1 MSWFLTV
8 ETESFLNT
16 FLSLFGSEFADLD
29 NVDIHGI
36 WVSGLGR
43 SREGLIGLVD
53 RFGVLFGDFIGMF
66 PLGLERDGFLISV
79 IDGGGDSI
87 HGYDAAHE
95 GRGNA
100 SREISNKS
108 ILVSDAYKG
117 GVVLEVGDILNKGW
131 RIGVILPLG
140 HVFDG
145 GPSDGIA
152 GGVMVYEC
160 SFKLLDEVREG
171 PDGDDPTRDGVL
183 LEGRCPSKGRSF
195 GHIG

>member
-79 IDGGGDSI
+79 IDGGGNSI

-140 HVFDG
+140 HV
-145 GPSDGIA
+145 
-152 GGVMVYEC
+152 M
-160 SFKLLDEVREG
+160 
-171 PDGDDPTRDGVL
+171 VL
-183 LEGRCPSKGRSF
+183 LVVSWCMNAVSNFLMKSEEVLMEMIPPEMVFYWKVDAQVRADPLVM
-195 GHIG
+195 